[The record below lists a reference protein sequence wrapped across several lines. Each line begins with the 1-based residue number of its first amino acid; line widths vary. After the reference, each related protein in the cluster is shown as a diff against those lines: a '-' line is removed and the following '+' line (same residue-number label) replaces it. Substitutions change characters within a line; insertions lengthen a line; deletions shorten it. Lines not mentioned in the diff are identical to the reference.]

1 MDVREQIAMYL
12 DQIED
17 FELLMC
23 VYWFVR
29 RLAGK

>member
-1 MDVREQIAMYL
+1 MGVREQIAMYL

-23 VYWFVR
+23 VLVCEETCR
-29 RLAGK
+29 